1 MLQKIKQKQFW
12 TTIKVYIPE
21 CQKYDVLYVYV
32 FSYCI
37 ESDKK
42 KLNNYSLKGNCTEN
56 KNLGLY
62 QEYITF
68 IAYNRFPR
76 IETLSK
82 IIGTRNRR

>member
-1 MLQKIKQKQFW
+1 MTAPVYLYPNDSAHSEQCLLG
-12 TTIKVYIPE
+12 TINVVIP
-21 CQKYDVLYVYV
+21 
-32 FSYCI
+32 
-37 ESDKK
+37 
-42 KLNNYSLKGNCTEN
+42 LKGNCTEN
-56 KNLGLY
+56 KNLSLY